1 MGVRVYRVVIRGQFE
16 DLTDDQRAALAAEV
30 ADHDILRSAFTE
42 WGTFTYDH
50 RLVSFNFRYEVRV
63 DDEADEPI
71 DPVAVGLAKATEQ
84 LTGWG
89 LGSKHLRGTAADMST
104 MWPR

>member
-1 MGVRVYRVVIRGQFE
+1 M
-16 DLTDDQRAALAAEV
+16 
-30 ADHDILRSAFTE
+30 
-42 WGTFTYDH
+42 
-50 RLVSFNFRYEVRV
+50 SFNFRYEVRV
-63 DDEADEPI
+63 DDEADEPV